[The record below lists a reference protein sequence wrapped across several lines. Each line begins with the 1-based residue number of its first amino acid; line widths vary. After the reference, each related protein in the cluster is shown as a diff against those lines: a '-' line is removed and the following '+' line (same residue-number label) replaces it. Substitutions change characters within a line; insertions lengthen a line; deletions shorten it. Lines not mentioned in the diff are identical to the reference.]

1 MCLRLFENK
10 QHIKPKTINIFK
22 SRKRLTLDCK
32 GITAEETFVGFL
44 LKMIS
49 QYVKFN
55 ACKNKER

>member
-32 GITAEETFVGFL
+32 GITAEETFVGL
-44 LKMIS
+44 LL
-49 QYVKFN
+49 
-55 ACKNKER
+55 